1 MNNTIAAR
9 VADFLKPFP
18 PFSLLKKNQLLQ
30 IAGEVKITYQEKGV
44 VIFSEGQQVHN
55 LFYVVNK
62 GAVSL
67 EKIKNGVTEP
77 LDICDEG
84 DVFGLRPLFAGEK
97 YMLNARVDEE
107 SIIYAIPIYI
117 FKPLIEE
124 NTKVRNFLIQS
135 FASNTRN
142 PYAIENKGELF
153 SGLNYDLKQPGNLFE
168 LQPAPITRKVSTVGI
183 TTSIKEVAEL
193 MTKKRIGAVV
203 ITEKDAPVG
212 IVTDEDFRKLVASGY
227 SDFDT
232 SITKVMTS
240 PVICYPNTITIAQA
254 QIAMMKHRINHICI
268 TMDGTPN
275 TPVTGILSEHNIL
288 VSEGHNPSILMKAIK
303 RSGSTRE
310 LKKIRNKITIL
321 LNGYLENNIP
331 LTHISKIIFELNDA
345 TIKRIIQRCIQKMAT
360 PPPVEFAWL
369 SLGSQG
375 RKEQMLQTDQDNA
388 IIFEDVAP
396 KELETV
402 REYFLLL
409 AGKVN
414 KRLNIIGYE
423 NCPADTMAKN
433 PVWCRSLNEWK
444 ENATNWIKSPGDDQI
459 LLSSIFFD
467 FDISYGDVR
476 LSNQLSD
483 HIFELT
489 RNNNRF
495 LSILAATAL
504 RYPSPVG
511 FFRQFLVEQDG
522 ENKDSFDIKKRAIS
536 PIVDAGRV
544 LILSHEVK
552 NINNTAERFEKLAQL
567 EPGNEELYLSCS
579 YTSKALI
586 KFRTRQGL
594 LHRSNGRF
602 IKIDTL
608 NKEDKVKLKRCF
620 KTIKEVQELVTT
632 RYGTARYL

>member
-1 MNNTIAAR
+1 MNNSIAAR
-9 VADFLKPFP
+9 VADFLKQYP
-18 PFSLLKKNQLLQ
+18 PFSLLEKNQLLL
-30 IAGEVKITYQEKGV
+30 ISREVKVIYQEKGV
-44 VIFSEGQQVHN
+44 VIFRENQQVHD

-67 EKIKNGVTEP
+67 ERLKEGETEP
-77 LDICDEG
+77 LDMCDEG
-84 DVFGLRPLFAGEK
+84 DVFGLRPLFAGDK
-97 YMLNARVDEE
+97 YMLNARTDEE

-124 NTKVRNFLIQS
+124 NSRVRNFLMES

-153 SGLNYDLKQPGNLFE
+153 SGFEYDLRQQGNLFE
-168 LQPAPITRKVSTVGI
+168 LQPAPITRKVITVN
-183 TTSIKEVAEL
+183 TSASILKVADL
-193 MTKKRIGAVV
+193 MTRKRVSAVV
-203 ITEKDAPVG
+203 VLNKNAPIG
-212 IVTDEDFRKLVASGY
+212 IITDEDFRREVATGNFNY
-227 SDFDT
+227 DI
-232 SITKVMTS
+232 SITSVMTS

-254 QIAMMKHRINHICI
+254 QIAMMKHRINHVCI
-268 TMDGTPN
+268 TKDGTPN
-275 TPVTGILSEHNIL
+275 TKVTGILSEHNIL
-288 VSEGHNPSILMKAIK
+288 VSEGHNPSILMKAIQ

-321 LNGYLENNIP
+321 LKGYLDNNIP

-345 TIKRIIQRCIQKMAT
+345 TIKRIIQRCIKKMPS
-360 PPPVEFAWL
+360 PPPVNFAWL
-369 SLGSQG
+369 SMGSQG

-388 IIFEDVAP
+388 IIFEDVPA
-396 KELETV
+396 EDLESV

-409 AGKVN
+409 AKKVN
-414 KRLNIIGYE
+414 KRLNIIGYAY
-423 NCPADTMAKN
+423 CPADTMAKN
-433 PVWCRSLNEWK
+433 PIWCRSLSEWK
-444 ENATNWIKSPGDDQI
+444 ENAASWIQSPGDDQL

-467 FDISYGDVR
+467 FDISFGDVR

-489 RNNNRF
+489 RNNKRF
-495 LSILAATAL
+495 LSILGATAL
-504 RYPSPVG
+504 RYPSPLG

-536 PIVDAGRV
+536 PITDAGRV

-552 NINNTAERFEKLAQL
+552 NISNTAERFEKLAQL
-567 EPGNEELYLSCS
+567 EPTNKDLYLSCS

-594 LHRSNGRF
+594 KHRNDGRF
-602 IKIDTL
+602 IKINEL
-608 NKEDKVKLKRCF
+608 SKEDKIKLKRCF
-620 KTIKEVQELVTT
+620 KTIKEVQELVTI
-632 RYGTARYL
+632 RFGAARYM